1 MTRLALLLSL
11 IVLAPVVARGAGTHT
26 VELSTVEDRKAIFG
40 TVESVD
46 VVAARARIGGTVSGL
61 VVDEGTP
68 VIAGQVIA
76 RIEDP
81 KLTLQLVAIDA
92 RLRSLDSQRE
102 LAELELDRMT
112 RLRASGAVSQSRLDE
127 AQTNLD
133 VIRSNQSALEAERA
147 VVAEQMAEGAV
158 EAPGNGRVLQVHVTE
173 NSVVMAGEPIAT
185 IAAEQYVLRIR
196 LPERHARFIEEGD
209 SVLVGGRGL
218 APRDVTDEG
227 LDTGVIRQVYP
238 EMSNGRVVADV
249 IVADLGSFFVG
260 ERVRVY
266 VQTGRRDAIV
276 IPTDFLRRRYGVAY
290 VMLEDEGEVM
300 VQPGQHRDGSIEIL
314 SGLRPGD
321 VLVKP

>member
-1 MTRLALLLSL
+1 MNRLALLLPL
-11 IVLAPVVARGAGTHT
+11 IVLAPGLARGAETHT
-26 VELSTVEDRKAIFG
+26 VALSTVEDRKAVFG

-68 VIAGQVIA
+68 VATGQVIA

-127 AQTNLD
+127 AETNLD
-133 VIRSNQSALEAERA
+133 VVRSNQSALEAERA
-147 VVAEQMAEGAV
+147 VIVEQQEEGAV
-158 EAPGNGRVLQVHVTE
+158 LAPGDGRVLQVHVTE
-173 NSVVMAGEPIAT
+173 NTVVMPGEPIAT
-185 IAAEQYVLRIR
+185 IAAEQYVLRIQ
-196 LPERHARFIEEGD
+196 LPERHARFIKEGD
-209 SVLVGGRGL
+209 SVLVGSRGL
-218 APRDVTDEG
+218 APGDAAEDG
-227 LDTGVIRQVYP
+227 LEDGVITQVYP

-276 IPTDFLRRRYGVAY
+276 IPADFLRRRYGVAY